1 MKVEATE
8 DVIRILVAEDEKVFR
23 ILLFEE
29 LQGPNRI
36 IKVASNGIEALEFL
50 KREDFDLLITDLKMP
65 GLEGIELLKEAK
77 KINPRILV
85 IVITGY
91 ASLDSAIQALK
102 EGAYDYIRKPF
113 SLEELKVSVNNACTL
128 ILLERENKRLL
139 EDLRQVYQRFKESLE
154 ERTSSPNSL
163 LDELERLARLHQ
175 EGFLDEEE
183 FEAIKKVLIQRS
195 NYE

>member
-1 MKVEATE
+1 MEATE

>member
-1 MKVEATE
+1 MEAKD
-8 DVIRILVAEDEKVFR
+8 DVVKILIAEDEKFFR

-29 LQGPNRI
+29 LQDQKRQV
-36 IKVASNGIEALEFL
+36 KVVSNGAEALDLL
-50 KREDFDLLITDLKMP
+50 KRENFDLLITDLKMP

-91 ASLDSAIQALK
+91 ASLDSAIEALK

-139 EDLRQVYQRFKESLE
+139 EDLRQVYNRFKESLE
-154 ERTSSPNSL
+154 ERTPSPRSL
-163 LDELERLARLHQ
+163 LDELERLARLRQ
-175 EGFLDEEE
+175 EGFLEEEE
-183 FEAIKKVLIQRS
+183 FEAIKKILIQRS

>member
-1 MKVEATE
+1 MEAKD
-8 DVIRILVAEDEKVFR
+8 DVVKILIAEDEKFFR

-29 LQGPNRI
+29 LQDQKRQV
-36 IKVASNGIEALEFL
+36 KVASNGAEALDLL
-50 KREDFDLLITDLKMP
+50 KRENFDLLITDLKMP

-91 ASLDSAIQALK
+91 ASLDSAIEALK

-139 EDLRQVYQRFKESLE
+139 EDLRQVYNRFKESLE
-154 ERTSSPNSL
+154 ERTPSPRSL
-163 LDELERLARLHQ
+163 LDELERLARLRQ
-175 EGFLDEEE
+175 EGFLEEEE
-183 FEAIKKVLIQRS
+183 FEAIKKILIQRS